1 MRVSD
6 TLVSAWS
13 VLSLVPSVDSVIAAI
28 TPAYGKISNISLR
41 NLESLRWLWKQQ
53 GQIRPLLRGR
63 LIMSVRENALK
74 L

>member
-28 TPAYGKISNISLR
+28 TPAYGKISNTSLR
-41 NLESLRWLWKQQ
+41 NPESLRWLWKQQ
-53 GQIRPLLRGR
+53 GQTRPLRGR
-63 LIMSVRENALK
+63 LIMNVREYALK